1 MHIDAREL
9 EYQELVL
16 KVREMLTSKHGND
29 VNVEILISSID
40 DAKKVKAFVSMS
52 GCKSEIDKKN
62 SYYIMRIKGTPCC
75 T

>member
-16 KVREMLTSKHGND
+16 KVREILASCHGND
-29 VNVEILISSID
+29 VNIEILISTLAE
-40 DAKKVKAFVSMS
+40 AKKVKSFVSMS
-52 GCKSEIDKKN
+52 GCKSEIDKKD

-75 T
+75 A